1 MRMRP
6 WLLIPVL
13 ALAGCA
19 DLGGRGVVIPDEG
32 GRLVAT
38 ASARTEQEAL
48 RDALAAA
55 RAECSGRRQ
64 SLAVVRERTEYR
76 GVVAREIVRTA
87 EQIEEIIAAGSGK
100 VVPDLSSDEDYK
112 VSVDFRCT

>member
-1 MRMRP
+1 
-6 WLLIPVL
+6 
-13 ALAGCA
+13 
-19 DLGGRGVVIPDEG
+19 
-32 GRLVAT
+32 
-38 ASARTEQEAL
+38 
-48 RDALAAA
+48 
-55 RAECSGRRQ
+55 
-64 SLAVVRERTEYR
+64 VVRERTEYR